1 MLQTVYDLCQ
11 SSMFTTT
18 FPAKVSSSFFFSLG
32 NLSLCYRRH
41 GLSDENSARTQ
52 PKLFPLG
59 EPWRRRLKTSRP
71 ARPLGVKKPG
81 KRLRSIVPAI
91 TLGGPS
97 VSNRIKTG
105 DMIQF
110 SFCLSVWYGK
120 SVSLFSGSSNGLS
133 FEQSRGKR
141 CILPSNCYIV
151 NFTIFSC
158 LCYPL
163 FISFVCCFIFF
174 LLFLP
179 FSHACVFVGIQE
191 FLPS

>member
-1 MLQTVYDLCQ
+1 MLQTIYDLCQ

-32 NLSLCYRRH
+32 NLSLCDRRH

-91 TLGGPS
+91 TLGSPS

-110 SFCLSVWYGK
+110 PFACQFGK
-120 SVSLFSGSSNGLS
+120 AKVSLCFQEAVTGFRLSKVEENGA
-133 FEQSRGKR
+133 F
-141 CILPSNCYIV
+141 SNCYIV

-163 FISFVCCFIFF
+163 LISFVCCFIFF

-179 FSHACVFVGIQE
+179 FSDACVFVGIQE

>member
-1 MLQTVYDLCQ
+1 MSVFNVYNNVPRESEFKFFLFFGQFIAVWPQTWIKWWKLSANPTQ
-11 SSMFTTT
+11 
-18 FPAKVSSSFFFSLG
+18 AVS
-32 NLSLCYRRH
+32 
-41 GLSDENSARTQ
+41 
-52 PKLFPLG
+52 
-59 EPWRRRLKTSRP
+59 PWGALEKTSKNIQTGPSSR
-71 ARPLGVKKPG
+71 VKKPG

-91 TLGGPS
+91 TLGSPS

-120 SVSLFSGSSNGLS
+120 SLSLFSGSSNGLS